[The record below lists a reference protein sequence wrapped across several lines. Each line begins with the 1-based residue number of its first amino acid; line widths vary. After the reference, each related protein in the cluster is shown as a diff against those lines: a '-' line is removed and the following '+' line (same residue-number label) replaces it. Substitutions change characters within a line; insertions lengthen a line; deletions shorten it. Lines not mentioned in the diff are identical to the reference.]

1 MKRCVV
7 YFSATGTTK
16 ILAEKLSKVI
26 KADLFEIIPKQ
37 PYTEDD
43 LNWMDKNSRS
53 SREMSDKNSRPE
65 IENNINIKDY
75 DEIYLGFPIWWYTA
89 PTIIKTFLCSQDFS
103 NKIIYIFATS
113 GGSGLGKT
121 DKDLAQ
127 CVDKSSKIVA
137 MKVFESSIS
146 GQSLKNEI
154 EKYKI

>member
-26 KADLFEIIPKQ
+26 NADLFEIIPKQ

-65 IENNINIKDY
+65 IENTINIKDY

-89 PTIIKTFLCSQDFS
+89 PTIILKLFYVL
-103 NKIIYIFATS
+103 KI
-113 GGSGLGKT
+113 
-121 DKDLAQ
+121 
-127 CVDKSSKIVA
+127 
-137 MKVFESSIS
+137 
-146 GQSLKNEI
+146 SLIK
-154 EKYKI
+154 

>member
-26 KADLFEIIPKQ
+26 NADLFEIIPKQ

-65 IENNINIKDY
+65 IENTINIKDY

-146 GQSLKNEI
+146 GKSLKNEI

>member
-26 KADLFEIIPKQ
+26 NADLFEIIPKQ

-65 IENNINIKDY
+65 IENTINIKDY

-89 PTIIKTFLCSQDFS
+89 PTIIKTFLYSQDFS

>member
-26 KADLFEIIPKQ
+26 NADLFEIIPKQ

-65 IENNINIKDY
+65 IENTINIKDY

-137 MKVFESSIS
+137 MKVFESGIS